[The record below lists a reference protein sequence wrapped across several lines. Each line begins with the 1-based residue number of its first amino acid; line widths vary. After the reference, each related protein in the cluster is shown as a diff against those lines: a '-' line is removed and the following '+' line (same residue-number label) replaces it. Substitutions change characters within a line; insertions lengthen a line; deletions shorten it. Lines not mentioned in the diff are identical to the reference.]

1 MDDSDRLIHSE
12 AFVITQTDYS
22 EADRL
27 YTVFTRK
34 KGKIKVFARSVRKSR
49 SRKAGHLQP
58 LSLIHL
64 MLAKGKTFWIIT
76 QSDTQNAYLPIKN
89 NLEKT
94 ASALYIFELL
104 DRFAP
109 EEEPLIPLFTLV
121 KDTMS
126 RIEEKEDVFLPIK
139 YFELRLLKFTG
150 YMPDLVTCVQ
160 CGKEIQP
167 EDQFFSVER
176 GGVLCPSCGRQIS
189 HSRKIALPALKYLR
203 YIQRTPYEELVEID
217 PSDAVRK
224 EIDAIMLYYLTYITE
239 KNLNTPAFITQIREQ
254 AQKKEQ

>member
-27 YTVFTRK
+27 YTLFTRK
-34 KGKIKVFARSVRKSR
+34 KGKLKVFARSVRKSR

-58 LSLIHL
+58 LSLIQL

-76 QSDTQNAYLPIKN
+76 QSDTLKAYLPIKN
-89 NLEKT
+89 DLEKT

-109 EEEPLIPLFTLV
+109 EEEPLIPLFNLV

-126 RIEEKEDVFLPIK
+126 RIEEEGDAFFPIK

-150 YMPDLVTCVQ
+150 YMPDLVNCVQ
-160 CGKEIQP
+160 CGKEIQAQN
-167 EDQFFSVER
+167 QFFSAQR

-189 HSRKIALPALKYLR
+189 QSKEITLPALKYLR
-203 YIQRTPYEELVEID
+203 YIQRTPYENLTKID
-217 PSDAVRK
+217 PPDVVRK
-224 EIDAIMLYYLTYITE
+224 EIDAIMLYYLTYVTE
-239 KNLNTPAFITQIREQ
+239 KNLNTPAFIAQIREQ
-254 AQKKEQ
+254 AGKKE

>member
-1 MDDSDRLIHSE
+1 MDDSDRLIQSE
-12 AFVITQTDYS
+12 AFVITQADYS

-27 YTVFTRK
+27 YSVFTRK

-76 QSDTQNAYLPIKN
+76 QSDTLKAYLPIKN
-89 NLEKT
+89 DLEKT

-109 EEEPLIPLFTLV
+109 EEEPLIPLFALV

-126 RIEEKEDVFLPIK
+126 RIEEEEDAFLPIK
-139 YFELRLLKFTG
+139 YYELRLLKFTG

-160 CGKEIQP
+160 CGKKIQAQ
-167 EDQFFSVER
+167 DQFFSAQR
-176 GGVLCPSCGRQIS
+176 GGVLCPACGKQIVQ
-189 HSRKIALPALKYLR
+189 SREITLPALKYLR
-203 YIQRTPYEELVEID
+203 YIQRTPYQELAKID
-217 PSDAVRK
+217 PPAVVRK
-224 EIDAIMLYYLTYITE
+224 EIDTIMLYYLTYITE

-254 AQKKEQ
+254 AQKKE